1 MGMRTKQDG
10 KIDKT
15 VYLAIILFA
24 SICEGVSVA
33 VIGWNPEFLVGIVIG
48 TAAVLINFRILG
60 NVATSYFANRLN
72 KAAALYVLSLAIYFA
87 AGIVCYRISTLSI
100 TAFGIGVIGVLAGA
114 AVIAWKERRE

>member
-1 MGMRTKQDG
+1 MGMRTKKDG

-15 VYLAIILFA
+15 VYLAVILFTA
-24 SICEGVSVA
+24 ICEGVSVA